1 MLGEGPFLAT
11 HGPLSVKKFATRLL
25 GASLYCCF
33 SSDPS
38 CAPGL
43 GVPPWGCPVHRGH
56 QKGVCGTADIN
67 EPNNCHRGFLS
78 ARPLIH
84 DASDSAELLLRSGFL
99 QPTARSFSCRG
110 EMARYCAAVPPV
122 SARLAWTLS
131 AWADGSAAQSPVM
144 AEWLVTS
151 ARLWAWALAPDQRFP
166 SWCKNCCKLGPCK
179 LQVTCLSHVPSC
191 LP

>member
-1 MLGEGPFLAT
+1 MRPMDPCRLRSL
-11 HGPLSVKKFATRLL
+11 LL
-25 GASLYCCF
+25 GCSVPRCTAASHPTQVALQA
-33 SSDPS
+33 SESL
-38 CAPGL
+38 PG
-43 GVPPWGCPVHRGH
+43 GVPCIGGH